1 MYSHSSFQISHCFP
15 CGYSCQRAHLRQLKK
30 AFCKVHYL
38 GQEAIFRQLFPGGA
52 KSVPESKKPGAL
64 TEEDL
69 TEDQRAYLET
79 VFCKSFPFVNHCLLE
94 VCEQAIVVALLG

>member
-1 MYSHSSFQISHCFP
+1 M
-15 CGYSCQRAHLRQLKK
+15 KK
-30 AFCKVHYL
+30 AFCKVRYL

-52 KSVPESKKPGAL
+52 KSLPESKKPGAL

>member
-15 CGYSCQRAHLRQLKK
+15 CGYSCQRVHLRQVKK
-30 AFCKVHYL
+30 AFCKVRYL

-52 KSVPESKKPGAL
+52 KSLPESKKPGAL